1 MRAFVVGGCLL
12 FGVGCVDPGRNDR
25 AFAELE
31 VVRREVAT
39 REGSLRAVE
48 ERQNALN
55 QQMALIMAMA
65 GQSFSRDPRR
75 EDERDRRLALIAERV
90 EHLDAV
96 LTRLREDDVPTPIDI
111 AAARRAA
118 ETGSEEERAAAV
130 RKVQALLDAGQVK
143 VTVRNGRMQ
152 LSLIRPLDG
161 RVPQG
166 PKVVAPAKVVDPD
179 KDKLK
184 DLLDSR

>member
-1 MRAFVVGGCLL
+1 M
-12 FGVGCVDPGRNDR
+12 
-25 AFAELE
+25 
-31 VVRREVAT
+31 
-39 REGSLRAVE
+39 
-48 ERQNALN
+48 
-55 QQMALIMAMA
+55 
-65 GQSFSRDPRR
+65 
-75 EDERDRRLALIAERV
+75 
-90 EHLDAV
+90 
-96 LTRLREDDVPTPIDI
+96 LTRLRDDDMPTPIDI

-118 ETGSEEERAAAV
+118 EQGSEEERAAAV

-161 RVPQG
+161 REP
-166 PKVVAPAKVVDPD
+166 PRAAKVVAPAKPVDGE